1 MAMLLLAALSGALT
15 ASPPPPPPGSPAAPL
30 VVTTAWLADH
40 LHDKGLLLF
49 QIGDRATRALYD
61 STHIPGAQFLAPLS
75 EFSTPRVEGALNLEL
90 PSVAVLDSVFE
101 SKGISDDSRIV
112 LYFAREYFS
121 PTSRAF
127 FTLEYMGLAGRV
139 SILDGGL
146 EAWRKEGRPVTDV
159 VPVVAAG
166 HFTPHPNPELVADAA
181 FVRAHLEDKAVRIV
195 DARDTSFYNGRE
207 THQGRNGHIPGAA
220 SLYFGRVVDSSGK
233 FLSPIQLK
241 ALFNDAGVQPGQTV
255 VTYCHIGQQA
265 SFVWFAARYLGFN
278 AKLYDGS
285 FQDWAARTELPVVNP
300 GAPKP
305 E

>member
-1 MAMLLLAALSGALT
+1 MPILLLAVLTGAPT
-15 ASPPPPPPGSPAAPL
+15 ANPARSAAPPL

-75 EFSTPRVEGALNLEL
+75 EFSTPRVEGTLNLEL
-90 PSVAVLDSVFE
+90 PSVATLDSVFE

-112 LYFAREYFS
+112 LYFAREYFT

-139 SILDGGL
+139 AILDGGL
-146 EAWRKEGRPVTDV
+146 EAWRKEGRPVTAE
-159 VPVVAAG
+159 VPVVKAG
-166 HFTPHPNPELVADAA
+166 HFTPHPHPELVADAGY
-181 FVRAHLEDKAVRIV
+181 VSAHLEDKAVRLV
-195 DARDTSFYNGRE
+195 DARDTAFYNGRE

-220 SLYFGRVVDSSGK
+220 SLYFGRVVDSTGR
-233 FLSPIQLK
+233 FLSAPQLK
-241 ALFNDAGVQPGQTV
+241 ALFAEAGVQPGQTV

-285 FQDWAARTELPVVNP
+285 FQDWAARKELPVE
-300 GAPKP
+300 GPKP
-305 E
+305 

>member
-1 MAMLLLAALSGALT
+1 MTILLLATLAGV
-15 ASPPPPPPGSPAAPL
+15 SPPAATSAPALPP

-75 EFSTPRVEGALNLEL
+75 EFSTPRIEGNLLLEL
-90 PSVAVLDSVFE
+90 PSVATLDSVFE

-127 FTLEYMGLAGRV
+127 FTLEYMGLGGRV
-139 SILDGGL
+139 AILDGGL
-146 EAWRKEGRPVTDV
+146 EAWRTEGRPVTTE
-159 VPVVAAG
+159 VPAITPG
-166 HFTPHPNPELVADAA
+166 HFTPHPHPELVADAGY
-181 FVRAHLEDKAVRIV
+181 VKAHLEDPKVRIV

-207 THQGRNGHIPGAA
+207 THQGRNGHIQGAA
-220 SLYFGRVVDSSGK
+220 SLYFGSVVDSTGK
-233 FLSPIQLK
+233 FLSPAQLRT
-241 ALFNDAGVQPGQTV
+241 LFTSAGIAPGQSV

-265 SFVWFAARYLGFN
+265 SFLWFAARYLGFT
-278 AKLYDGS
+278 ARLYDGS
-285 FQDWAARTELPVVNP
+285 FQDWAAHPELPVVNP
-300 GAPKP
+300 AQKP

>member
-1 MAMLLLAALSGALT
+1 MLIMLLATLAGG
-15 ASPPPPPPGSPAAPL
+15 SPPSATPAPALPA

-75 EFSTPRVEGALNLEL
+75 DFSTPRVEGALSLEL
-90 PSVAVLDSVFE
+90 PSVATLDSVFE
-101 SKGISDDSRIV
+101 AKGISDDSRIV

-121 PTSRAF
+121 PTSRAY
-127 FTLEYMGLAGRV
+127 FTLEYMGLGGRV
-139 SILDGGL
+139 AILDGGL
-146 EAWRKEGRPVTDV
+146 EAWRKEGRPVTADLPTV
-159 VPVVAAG
+159 SPG
-166 HFTPHPNPELVADAA
+166 HFTPHPHPELVADAA
-181 FVRAHLEDKAVRIV
+181 FVKAHLEDKKVRIV

-207 THQGRNGHIPGAA
+207 TRQGRNRHIPGAA
-220 SLYFGRVVDSSGK
+220 SLYFGSVVDSSGK
-233 FLSPIQLK
+233 FLSPQELRV
-241 ALFNDAGVQPGQTV
+241 LFTGAGIAPGQTV

-265 SFVWFAARYLGFN
+265 SFVWFAARYLGFT

-285 FQDWAARTELPVVNP
+285 FQDWAAHPELPVVNP
-300 GAPKP
+300 AQKP